1 MPVGQAL
8 CSHTKTNCMGQ
19 RSTPNSLELYLYA
32 CNETGLAESD
42 RVQRAIDGDPLV
54 ADAYSEVLEV
64 ISALDATKIP
74 GPSDALV
81 SRILADA

>member
-1 MPVGQAL
+1 
-8 CSHTKTNCMGQ
+8 MGQ

-42 RVQRAIDGDPLV
+42 RIQRAIGDPLTG
-54 ADAYSEVLEV
+54 DAYSEVLEV

-81 SRILADA
+81 SRILAVA

>member
-1 MPVGQAL
+1 MPAGQAL

-32 CNETGLAESD
+32 CNETGLTESD

-54 ADAYSEVLEV
+54 SDEYSEVLEM
-64 ISALDATKIP
+64 ISALDTVKIP
-74 GPSDALV
+74 GPSDELV
-81 SRILADA
+81 SRILAVA

>member
-42 RVQRAIDGDPLV
+42 RDSTRNRRRPADG
-54 ADAYSEVLEV
+54 DAYSEVLEV

-81 SRILADA
+81 SRILAVA